1 MLIES
6 ADRRISQMDSQIEI
20 YANIGFIEEDE
31 QVDDNVEVIME
42 EGNVFLYESY
52 YVSHIQR

>member
-1 MLIES
+1 MLIEPT
-6 ADRRISQMDSQIEI
+6 DRRLSQMDSQFEI

-42 EGNVFLYESY
+42 EGNVLSYESFY
-52 YVSHIQR
+52 MIHIQN